1 MKNIWKRFLSLVLCV
16 CMVWSLLPNVT
27 MTAFAAS
34 SGEVTGLSNE
44 NIGLS
49 YSGDKTD
56 TWTASGT
63 TVTGSIQSSSGCGTT
78 HYSSTLTLTNRRSI
92 PAVLSFDYA
101 IDAQG
106 GTIQVDGTAVT
117 AGGTFSK
124 ELAAGGTVSV
134 YIKSNST
141 SAPTK
146 VTLSNLALSA
156 NVQATT
162 TFLPAENGTYTVNG
176 VAVTEEYSNTQ
187 NATNAYKLAAVPNEG
202 YQFRGWYNVTTGE
215 YLGTDTKLTLNV
227 ESDCTITAQF
237 IAEDANLFEV
247 GTQTYEDL
255 GEAVAYAQEK
265 SISKVTLL
273 SKKATLTK
281 ACTIPAGV
289 TLLVPHDAAKTLLTT
304 TPTALTPGKQAA
316 TKKNEFKSLT
326 LAEGVTLTVEGSL
339 SVGGQYLSAS
349 GGSNSYMSGDY
360 GQVWLNAGSNI
371 TVKSGGNL
379 YAWGF
384 VSGAGTVT
392 VKSGGNVYEWY
403 QILDFRGG
411 SATMGIGNKVFP
423 FSQYDIQN
431 VESAMTLEHGA
442 TEYAYAAVYA
452 SSRINASTI
461 PFIGD
466 NGMFKIVSG
475 SLTKMYDGTTDR
487 ILYTVNGEAEVN
499 NLELKLAGSTVNSEK
514 YVLPIT
520 NNMTINLAEGSKLT
534 VNQTAALLPGVQANI
549 ASGAN
554 LVIANGVAVYAY
566 DQDEWG
572 GYCDT
577 YSLKFKA
584 VGYAPSKA
592 YNRTEND
599 LVDARLNV
607 NGTLTVN
614 GALYTTESGA
624 NICSGAGTGVYKQE
638 GAIGKEKVTY
648 QYTQSGSKVTAH
660 EIPITPAKLCNAD
673 GTYVE
678 TANAVAGDAWSYE
691 SGKWTL
697 NAVPRCTVTFA
708 ANDGTDQTSTQ
719 EIVTGIPTPLEG
731 NPFTYEGYTFT
742 GWNTEADGTGESY
755 ADKAEVTLS
764 EDITLYAQWKIKT
777 FTVIW
782 KNGTTELYTEQVEYG
797 KIPEYAGETPTKAA
811 TVQYTYTF
819 KGWSPEPAPIKADTT
834 YEAQFDRTVNKYP
847 ITWYD
852 EDGVTVLATSDVE
865 YGTVPAYPYGEPT
878 KAGNTEITYAFNGW
892 TPELTEVTAAASY
905 TATFRAVNNRT
916 VIWVNW
922 DGTELDRARVTAEQ
936 TPEYTGA
943 TPAREGNAEYA
954 YTFSGWEPVQGAN
967 DSDMIYKAVFEKT
980 QRSYTVTWLDEN
992 GAVLSTDTALYGAFP
1007 IAPEM
1012 AAEKTVTETVEV
1024 PATEGMDAETEEADQ
1039 TLTTEEVSITYY
1051 FTGWTPVL
1059 TRVTGNVSYQAVY
1072 AAEAPTETHTVTWV
1086 NYDGTELAT
1095 ASDVKAG
1102 ETVSYSGETP
1112 AKNADEHYSYTF
1124 SGWDAAEDQNGN
1136 IVYTATYT
1144 ANGIPSTITW
1154 KYEDGTVLKSES
1166 VPYGELPVYSG
1177 AVPTKAP
1184 EGDRKFVF
1192 AGWSPDVT
1200 AVTGDAAYTAVF
1212 DKVLKRYTINWV
1224 NWDDT
1229 VLAVSTVTEG
1239 ETPAYTGET
1248 PIRPADVQYT
1258 YTFSGWTPAVGPAMA
1273 DETYKAVFTSEAVKY
1288 TVSWYDEDGTTL
1300 LEETQVPYGEVPTY
1314 PVMPEKAEDDDFIYT
1329 FAGWDPEPTSVT
1341 GDASYKAVFNKTAK
1355 LTVTWKNGDTVLKT
1369 EKVAPGTVPEY
1380 TGEAPVKEDD
1390 EKYSYTFTGWDPEP
1404 AAVTEDTVFTAV
1416 FEQTLHKY
1424 TITWVNYDGTVL
1436 DEQKVLQDE
1445 MPAYTGSAP
1454 TKPYDNDY
1462 SYEFSGWTPEL
1473 TAATEDKTYTAQFT
1487 AVAFVKHT
1495 VFFDANGGEGT
1506 MEPQVFRVG
1515 VSETLSPN
1523 VFTWE
1528 YHEFL
1533 GWNTEADGSGAT
1545 YDNEGALIDLD
1556 ADITLYAQWKELE
1569 KPIEPITAYSDFL
1582 SCLKELEIYASQ
1594 YALEHPG
1601 EDSVALVINYI
1612 RTGVAKYTSSSWSTF
1627 CGPEN
1632 TAFVN
1637 YVAAQEGSREGA
1649 QRLRELREFSL
1660 PNGDAVDFAHMF
1672 GCMDMAYHSGIQKTA
1687 DLGSWAGDICDLVQ
1701 LTTNA
1706 GVTGTVEEMA
1716 EEIRTNNDKYFLYDD
1731 PDAHSF
1737 GRLDLYGDLDAFY
1750 ILKKL
1755 PEGRSISAIME
1766 SYFNVNLTESVR
1778 AKFFLNNRFGSVS
1791 TKSEIRTIILDTY
1804 LDNDG
1809 VLTLEKSYV
1818 PGGVNEDLRKACC
1831 YAFADYLYGLAK
1843 DQIENPYYTVFSSTE
1858 SKLAPGV
1865 TQETNMAITQD
1876 GKQIVYYIASADIS
1890 RSDVSVYANYGL
1902 NDASSWRMTRVTE
1915 QMKAA
1920 EANHSDPESDRYIPN
1935 YSAVVGING
1944 DFYNM
1949 TNGAPSGA
1957 LVMEGV
1963 EYHGFAGR
1971 ADENFFGILKDGTPI
1986 IGGAEEWAAN
1996 KDNIQE
2002 AIGASICLVKD
2013 GKIAVTE
2020 DSNYYNSRV
2029 SRTCVG
2035 ITNDGRVIFMVLDGR
2050 QEPFSAGGA
2059 AIEAA
2064 RIMQDAGCISA
2075 VNLDGGGSTTLA
2087 TKAEGAETIAVAN
2100 RPSDGYERSVSSS
2113 LMIVSTAKPSNV
2125 FDHAVISTDYDYLT
2139 VGTSMNVSVSGVT
2152 ATGGAAAIPEN
2163 SELKVSDDQVGT
2175 LTEGVF
2181 TASAQGEVQIQLVS
2195 EDGTVLGSKT
2205 LNVVEPTDLRF
2216 TKSSINVVYGEA
2228 STLPLEA
2235 SYNGNPVKINS
2246 GDVVFGYVK
2255 VSLASI
2261 VVNGETVMANR
2272 NELVY
2277 DYPEAGTIEGFDF
2290 TANEAGGLRNL
2301 TIGAILKNKTD
2312 AFNESYS
2319 TEYQKAYNEAI
2330 AGNATEEQARI
2341 QAQNAALSKAL
2352 GEAAQTTA
2360 YMYKSSEAEFDF
2372 STAYGDGIL
2381 SWKRSVPNST
2391 YKDDTATYYLKGRQA
2406 EIDYTFAVD
2415 MSKIAIPEK
2424 LTKLL
2429 YMLPGGDQEGRT
2441 AWDFM
2446 LQLAERISP
2455 LTTVTITMKV
2465 PEGFTVDTTGLRLAN
2480 ELFTLTSSEVKD
2492 GVLSVVCNYI
2502 AQSEPIN
2509 PATVNPLCVL
2519 SGLKLVAQD
2528 GAWPLDGS
2536 DLECFATGDLNY
2548 DIYAHFHILE
2558 SLAQKEDF
2566 QKEYG
2571 LYPYNN
2577 TANIPGDSGAHF
2589 MDTVAQYEDR
2599 CYLHRDSAAARSGWY
2614 REDGSWSYYVDGTA
2628 LTGVQELP
2636 SHIADESG
2644 KFWYDLGEDGKCG
2657 GKLTGLFEKDGSGYY
2672 ARLGVL
2678 ATGWQSIADADGNS
2692 YFYYFDKTN
2701 GKMLTGYT
2709 EADVKGLFY
2718 TFDENG
2724 KLVRGAFRTDAR
2736 GTKYFVAGESWF
2748 RRFVTLEE
2756 GTYWIERNGYIAYG
2770 NAPTVLDNV
2779 MDYTWYHF
2787 DEKTGIM
2794 TGPCSGFVTYNGTM
2808 DEFGPGSLYY
2818 VDKNGKPFYGAIKV
2832 DDGIIFT
2839 ATAGLVY
2846 RNRSCYISD
2855 TTEQR
2860 GCSLGTGT
2868 YWCGE
2873 DGYIVGNGFA
2883 DIDGATYYYSDYVIA
2898 KGFTKIGDDYYLFNS
2913 GNGKMAKDATM
2924 WVPANSY
2931 GVEPGMHYFRPD
2943 GKMFVPDLENG
2954 VKKIVNENGKLYFT
2968 IDGVKMTNGLNELD
2982 GEYYYAQTNG
2992 ELVVGRTAW
3001 VSQKND
3007 LIPEKGNWYVFDEA
3021 GRLQKT
3027 GFVTDTDGYV
3037 YYYDDC
3043 VLALGFTRIGE
3054 DYYFF
3059 NAGSGKMYKDTTLW
3073 VGSNSYGVEPGMH
3086 YFQPDGK
3093 MFVPNLETGV
3103 KKIVNENGKLYFTI
3117 DGVKMTNGL
3126 NELDGEYYYAQTNGE
3141 LVVGRTAWVS
3151 QKNDLIPEKGNWY
3164 VFDEAGRLQKT
3175 GFVTDTD
3182 GYVYYYDDCVL
3193 ALGFTKIG
3201 EDYYFFNAGSGKM
3214 YKDTSL
3220 WVGSNSYGVE
3230 PGMHAF
3236 LSDGKMLVPGSETGV
3251 KKIVNENGKLYLM
3264 IDGVK
3269 MTNGLN
3275 ELDGEY
3281 YYAQPNGCLV
3291 VNATIWVSQKNGL
3304 IPEKGD
3310 WHSFDTEGKLIKT
3323 GFVTGGGDTY
3333 YYENNVLAL
3342 GFTKIGTDYY
3352 FFNAGSGKMY
3362 KDTTLWVGSNSYGV
3376 TGGMYRFDTDG
3387 KMVQA

>member
-1 MKNIWKRFLSLVLCV
+1 MTRRILKNFLSFILMAAMLLS
-16 CMVWSLLPNVT
+16 MVPAVT
-27 MTAFAAS
+27 ITASAAN
-34 SGEVTGLSNE
+34 SGEVTGLTND
-44 NIGLS
+44 NVGLS
-49 YSGDKTD
+49 FSGDKED
-56 TWTASGT
+56 TWSANGT

-78 HYSSTLTLTNRRSI
+78 HYSSTLTLTNKRSI

-101 IDAQG
+101 IDQQG

-124 ELAAGGTVSV
+124 EIGAGGTVNV

-146 VTLSNLALSA
+146 ITLTNIALSA
-156 NVQATT
+156 NVEATV
-162 TFLPAENGTYTVNG
+162 TFLPAENGSYTVNG
-176 VAVTEEYSNTQ
+176 IDVTEEYSHTQ
-187 NATNAYKLAAVPNEG
+187 NAVNAYKLAAKPNEG

-215 YLGTDTKLTLNV
+215 YLGTDTTLTLNV
-227 ESDCTITAQF
+227 ESDCTITAKF
-237 IAEDANLFEV
+237 LSEDANLFEA

-255 GEAVAYAQEK
+255 GEAVAYAKEHG
-265 SISKVTLL
+265 ISKVTLL
-273 SKKATLTK
+273 SKNATLTED
-281 ACTIPAGV
+281 CTIPAGV
-289 TLLVPHDAAKTLLTT
+289 TLLVPHDAAKTLFKDA
-304 TPTALTPGKQAA
+304 PTALTGGSVS
-316 TKKNEFKSLT
+316 TKNNEFKRLT
-326 LAEGVTLTVEGSL
+326 LSSGVTLTVEGEL
-339 SVGGQYLSAS
+339 SVGGQHRSCAGSSA
-349 GGSNSYMSGDY
+349 GYMTGNY
-360 GQVWLNAGSNI
+360 GQIWLESWSQIAVAN
-371 TVKSGGNL
+371 GGAL

-384 VSGAGTVT
+384 VSGAGSVSVAT
-392 VKSGGNVYEWY
+392 GGTVYEWY
-403 QILDFRGG
+403 QITDFRGG
-411 SATMGIGNKVFP
+411 SASLGMGNKVFP
-423 FSQYDIQN
+423 FSQYYVQN
-431 VESAMTLEHGA
+431 IESALTLYPGA
-442 TEYAYAAVYA
+442 KEIVYAAVFA
-452 SSRINASTI
+452 SSRINYSAI
-461 PFIGD
+461 PFVGD
-466 NGMFKIVSG
+466 DGMFKVVSG
-475 SLTKMYDGTTDR
+475 SLTKMYDGSTDR
-487 ILYTVNGEAEVN
+487 IIYTVNGEAEIN
-499 NLELKLAGSTVNSEK
+499 NLNLKLAGMSVNSKE

-520 NNMTINLAEGSKLT
+520 NNMTINLAEGSNLT

-549 ASGAN
+549 AVGAN
-554 LVIANGVAVYAY
+554 LVISNGSAIYTY

-599 LVDARLNV
+599 LVDAMMNV
-607 NGTLTVN
+607 NGTLTVR
-614 GALYTTESGA
+614 GSLYTTESGA
-624 NICSGAGTGVYKQE
+624 NICSSEGTGVYEQSGSVGTE
-638 GAIGKEKVTY
+638 TVTY
-648 QYTQSGSKVTAH
+648 QYTQSGSRVTAH
-660 EIPITPAKLCNAD
+660 EIPITPAKLHNAD
-673 GTYVE
+673 GTYEE
-678 TANAVAGDAWSYE
+678 TKDAVVNDVWNYE
-691 SGKWTL
+691 DGKWTL
-697 NAVPRCTVTFA
+697 DAASKCTVTFD
-708 ANDGTDQTSTQ
+708 ANNGSGKTSTQ
-719 EIVTGIPTPLEG
+719 EVTVDVATPLEA
-731 NPFTYEGYTFT
+731 NEFTYEGYTFT
-742 GWNTEADGTGESY
+742 GWNTKTDGTGESY
-755 ADKAEVTLS
+755 ADKAEVTLT

-777 FTVIW
+777 FTVTW
-782 KNGTTELYTEQVEYG
+782 KNGNTDLYTEEVEYG
-797 KIPEYAGETPTKAA
+797 KTPEYVGDTPAKAA

-819 KGWSPEPAPIKADTT
+819 KGWSPEPAPIKANTT
-834 YEAQFDRTVNKYP
+834 YEAQFDQTVNKYT

-852 EDGVTVLATSDVE
+852 EDGTTVLAVSDVE
-865 YGTVPAYPYGEPT
+865 YGTMPVYPDGEPT
-878 KAGNTEITYAFNGW
+878 KTGSADITYVFNGW
-892 TPELTEVTAAASY
+892 TPALAKVTAAASY

-922 DGTELDRARVTAEQ
+922 DGTELDRATVTAEQ
-936 TPEYTGA
+936 TPEYTGG
-943 TPAREGNAEYA
+943 TPERAGDEQYA
-954 YTFSGWEPVQGAN
+954 YVFSGWEPVEEPN

-980 QRSYTVTWLDEN
+980 ERSYNVTWLDEN
-992 GAVLSTDTALYGAFP
+992 GDVLSTDTVVYGEFP
-1007 IAPEM
+1007 AAPEM

-1024 PATEGMDAETEEADQ
+1024 PAAEAADAETGEADQ
-1039 TLTTEEVSITYY
+1039 TFTTKEISTTYY
-1051 FTGWTPVL
+1051 FIGWTPVL
-1059 TRVTGNVSYQAVY
+1059 TRVTGDVSYRAVY
-1072 AAEAPTETHTVTWV
+1072 AAEAPAETHTVTWV
-1086 NYDGTELAT
+1086 NYDGTEL
-1095 ASDVKAG
+1095 SVVSGVKAG
-1102 ETVSYSGETP
+1102 EIVSYSGETP

-1124 SGWDAAEDQNGN
+1124 SGWDASEDQSGN
-1136 IVYTATYT
+1136 IVYTAAYT

-1154 KYEDGTVLKSES
+1154 QYEDGTVLKTDS

-1177 AVPTKAP
+1177 TVPSKAP

-1192 AGWSPDVT
+1192 AGWSPAVT

-1212 DKVLKRYTINWV
+1212 DKVLRRYTINWV

-1229 VLAVSTVTEG
+1229 VLGTTTVTEG

-1248 PIRPADVQYT
+1248 PIRPADIQYT

-1273 DETYKAVFTSEAVKY
+1273 DETYKAVFTSETVKY

-1300 LEETQVPYGEVPTY
+1300 LGETKVPYGEL
-1314 PVMPEKAEDDDFIYT
+1314 PVYSGTPEKAEDDDFIYT
-1329 FAGWDPEPTSVT
+1329 FVGWDPELASVQ
-1341 GDASYKAVFNKTAK
+1341 GDASYKAVFTRTAK

-1369 EKVAPGTVPEY
+1369 EKIAPGTVPKY
-1380 TGEAPVKEDD
+1380 TGEDPVKEDD
-1390 EKYSYTFTGWDPEP
+1390 EQYSYTFAGWDPEP

-1416 FEQTLHKY
+1416 FEKTLHKY
-1424 TITWVNYDGTVL
+1424 TITWVNYDGIVL
-1436 DEQKVLQDE
+1436 AEDKVTRGD
-1445 MPAYTGSAP
+1445 MPEYTGSTP
-1454 TKPYDNDY
+1454 TKPYDNDC
-1462 SYEFSGWTPEL
+1462 SYEFSGWAPEL
-1473 TAATEDKTYTAQFT
+1473 TAAMEDTTYTAQFT

-1495 VFFDANGGEGT
+1495 VSFDANGGEGT

-1515 VSETLSPN
+1515 VSETLRPN
-1523 VFTWE
+1523 AFAWE

-1533 GWNTEADGSGAT
+1533 NWNTMPDGSGAT
-1545 YDNEGALIDLD
+1545 YDNEGALINLD

-1569 KPIEPITAYSDFL
+1569 RPLEPITSYSDFL
-1582 SCLKELEIYASQ
+1582 TCLKQLEIYASQ
-1594 YALEHPG
+1594 YALEHPD

-1612 RTGVAKYTSSSWSTF
+1612 RTGVKKYTTTSWNTF

-1637 YVAAQEGSREGA
+1637 YVAAQEGSREDA
-1649 QRLRELREFSL
+1649 QRLRALKEFTL
-1660 PNGDAVDFAHMF
+1660 PNGDEVDFAHMF

-1716 EEIRTNNDKYFLYDD
+1716 EEIRTTNDKYFLYDD

-1737 GRLDLYGDLDAFY
+1737 GRLDLYGDLDSFY
-1750 ILKKL
+1750 ILKKI
-1755 PEGRSISAIME
+1755 PEGRPISAIME
-1766 SYFNVNLTESVR
+1766 SYFNANLNESAR
-1778 AKFFLNNRFGSVS
+1778 AKFFLSNRFGSVS
-1791 TKSEIRTIILDTY
+1791 TKSELRSLILDTY

-1809 VLTLEKSYV
+1809 ILTLEKSYV
-1818 PGGVNEDLRKACC
+1818 PNGVNEDLRKACC
-1831 YAFADYLYGLAK
+1831 YAFADYLYEQAK

-1858 SKLAPGV
+1858 STLAPGV

-1876 GKQIVYYIASADIS
+1876 GKQIVYYIASADIT
-1890 RSDVSVYANYGL
+1890 RSDVNVYANYGL

-1920 EANHSDPESDRYIPN
+1920 EENHSDPESDRYIPN
-1935 YSAVVGING
+1935 YSVVAGING

-1963 EYHGFAGR
+1963 EYHGIAN
-1971 ADENFFGILKDGTPI
+1971 ENFFGILKDGTPI
-1986 IGGAEEWAAN
+1986 IGGAEEWNAN
-1996 KDNIQE
+1996 ESNIQE
-2002 AIGASICLVKD
+2002 AVGASIVLVKD
-2013 GKIAVTE
+2013 GKVAVAE

-2035 ITNDGRVIFMVLDGR
+2035 ITYDGRVIFMVLDGR

-2059 AIEAA
+2059 AIEIAQ
-2064 RIMQDAGCISA
+2064 IMLDAGCIAA

-2125 FDHAVISTDYDYLT
+2125 FDHAVISAEYDYLT
-2139 VGTSMNVSVSGVT
+2139 VGTSIDITVSGVT

-2163 SELKVSDDQVGT
+2163 SVLKVSDEQIGT
-2175 LTEGVF
+2175 LSEGVF
-2181 TASAQGEVQIQLVS
+2181 TAAAQGEVLIQLVS

-2228 STLPLEA
+2228 STLPMEA

-2246 GDVVFGYVK
+2246 NDVVFGYVK
-2255 VSLASI
+2255 VSLVS
-2261 VVNGETVMANR
+2261 VNVNGETVPANL

-2290 TANEAGGLRNL
+2290 TANEAGGLRTL

-2312 AFNESYS
+2312 EFNDSYS

-2330 AGNATEEQARI
+2330 ADQSSVEQARI

-2352 GEAAQTTA
+2352 SEAAQTVA

-2372 STAYGDGIL
+2372 STAYGDGL
-2381 SWKRSVPNST
+2381 LAWTRTVPNSV
-2391 YKDDTATYYLKGRQA
+2391 YKDDTATYYLKGQQA

-2455 LTTVTITMKV
+2455 LTTVTITINV
-2465 PEGFTVDTTGLRLAN
+2465 PEGFTADTTDLRLAN
-2480 ELFTLTSSEVKD
+2480 ELFTLSSCEIKN
-2492 GVLSVVCNYI
+2492 GVLTVVCNFI

-2519 SGLKLVAQD
+2519 SGLKFVADD

-2536 DLECFATGDLNY
+2536 DLESYAAGELSY

-2589 MDTVAQYEDR
+2589 MDTVAQFEDR
-2599 CYLHRDSAAARSGWY
+2599 CYLHRDSADERNGWY
-2614 REDGSWSYYVDGTA
+2614 REDNSWSYYVDGTA
-2628 LTGVQELP
+2628 LTGAQELP

-2644 KFWYDLGEDGKCG
+2644 KFWYDLGEDGKCS
-2657 GKLTGLFEKDGSGYY
+2657 GKLTGLFEKDGNHYY

-2678 ATGWQSIADADGNS
+2678 VTGWQSIADADGNS

-2709 EADVKGLFY
+2709 EADVEGLFY

-2724 KLVRGAFRTDAR
+2724 KLIRGAFRTDER

-2756 GTYWIERNGYIAYG
+2756 GTYWIERNGYVAYG

-2787 DEKTGIM
+2787 DEETGVM
-2794 TGPCSGFVTYNGTM
+2794 TGPCSGFATYNGTM

-2860 GCSLGTGT
+2860 GCSLGIGT
-2868 YWCGE
+2868 YWCDE
-2873 DGYIVGNGFA
+2873 NGYIIGNGFA
-2883 DIDGATYYYSDYVIA
+2883 DINGATYYYSDYVIA

-2931 GVEPGMHYFRPD
+2931 G
-2943 GKMFVPDLENG
+2943 
-2954 VKKIVNENGKLYFT
+2954 I
-2968 IDGVKMTNGLNELD
+2968 
-2982 GEYYYAQTNG
+2982 
-2992 ELVVGRTAW
+2992 
-3001 VSQKND
+3001 
-3007 LIPEKGNWYVFDEA
+3007 
-3021 GRLQKT
+3021 
-3027 GFVTDTDGYV
+3027 
-3037 YYYDDC
+3037 
-3043 VLALGFTRIGE
+3043 
-3054 DYYFF
+3054 
-3059 NAGSGKMYKDTTLW
+3059 
-3073 VGSNSYGVEPGMH
+3073 EPGMH

-3093 MFVPNLETGV
+3093 MFVPDLETGV

-3141 LVVGRTAWVS
+3141 LVVGKTGWVS
-3151 QKNDLIPEKGNWY
+3151 QKNGLIPDKGNWY
-3164 VFDEAGRLQKT
+3164 AFDEMGRLQKT
-3175 GFVTDTD
+3175 GFVTGND
-3182 GYVYYYDDCVL
+3182 GYVYYYDDCVM

-3201 EDYYFFNAGSGKM
+3201 EDYYFFNAGSGKL
-3214 YKDTSL
+3214 YKDTTL

-3230 PGMHAF
+3230 PGMHYF
-3236 LSDGKMLVPGSETGV
+3236 QPDGKMFVPELTGV
-3251 KKIVNENGKLYLM
+3251 KKIINENGKLYFTIDGVKMTNGLNELDGEYYYAQTNGELIVGKTGWVSQKNGLIPDKGNWYAFDEM
-3264 IDGVK
+3264 GRLQKTGFVTGNDGYAYYYDDCVMALGFTKVGENYYFFNAGSGKMYKDTNLWVGSNSYGVEPGMYYFQSDGKMFVPGQETGGKKIVSENGKLYFTIDGVK

-3281 YYAQPNGCLV
+3281 YYAQPNGILV
-3291 VNATIWVSQKNGL
+3291 VSATIWVSQKNDL

-3310 WHSFDTEGKLIKT
+3310 WHAFDTEGKLIKT

-3333 YYENNVLAL
+3333 YYEDNVLAV
-3342 GFTKIGTDYY
+3342 GFTKVGEDYY

-3362 KDTTLWVGSNSYGV
+3362 KDTTLWVGNNSYGI
-3376 TGGMYRFDTDG
+3376 TGGMYRFGTDG
-3387 KMVQA
+3387 KMVQG